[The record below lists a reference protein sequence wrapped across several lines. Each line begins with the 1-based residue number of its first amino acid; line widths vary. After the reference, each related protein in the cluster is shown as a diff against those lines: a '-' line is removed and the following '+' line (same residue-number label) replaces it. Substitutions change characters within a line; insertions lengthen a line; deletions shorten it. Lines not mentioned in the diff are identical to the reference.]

1 MSNSS
6 SPRPLADPNVYYGQ
20 PIIPVVVLCLLL
32 TTTFVALRFWSRG
45 VILRALGIED
55 AFLLVAWVSMGRKPC
70 SAAQVA
76 SALAV
81 RLTGLSFWAWASTFR
96 TSSVSVSTRL
106 HPSPARADRPAMR

>member
-45 VILRALGIED
+45 VILRSLGIED
-55 AFLLVAWVSMGRKPC
+55 AFLLVAWVSMGEEALSGYSGRIG
-70 SAAQVA
+70 A
-76 SALAV
+76 SCEANK
-81 RLTGLSFWAWASTFR
+81 S
-96 TSSVSVSTRL
+96 
-106 HPSPARADRPAMR
+106 